1 MALYPVLLCCIV
13 IDRLCVWGND
23 SVATVSIQEKT
34 LSTCIGDGWVRK
46 APRTAHSIDVTG
58 DRNKVEG
65 SGIFVHITTVSDTH
79 TDTAAVSAK
88 REGGELGY
96 TVVITNN
103 DRLTAFGRYAGT
115 LQLYYLSPSYVNTI

>member
-13 IDRLCVWGND
+13 IDRLRVWGND

-58 DRNKVEG
+58 NRNKDEG
-65 SGIFVHITTVSDTH
+65 SGIFIHITTATD
-79 TDTAAVSAK
+79 DTAAVSAK